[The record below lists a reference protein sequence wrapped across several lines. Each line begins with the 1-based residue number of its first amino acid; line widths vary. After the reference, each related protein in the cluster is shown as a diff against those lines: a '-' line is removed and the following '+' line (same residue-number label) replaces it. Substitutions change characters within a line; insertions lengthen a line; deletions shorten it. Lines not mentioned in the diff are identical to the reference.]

1 MKRFTFILAALPA
14 VVLTLALTGCQ
25 TQRERNNSLSKS
37 EMLID
42 SLETALNQ
50 AKTESDDLMGTV
62 KQIQDGFKAINEAEE
77 IVTVETAAG
86 ETSDKQAIA
95 ENMALIQ
102 NKLKMNSELIANL
115 REQLRASNTSN
126 EKLKATLE
134 DMVKE
139 FEAQL
144 EQNKQKISELQKQIE
159 EKDLRIAEQDQQI
172 TALNDNVQN
181 LVEQGEKKDADI
193 AQKAEN
199 IARQDKELHTAYY
212 VFGTKKEL
220 KEQKILKDGEV
231 LQSNDFNRAYFT
243 KIDYRAT
250 KVIPLYSKGAELL
263 TSHPAGSYELSKGT
277 TGQYTLRITDPERF
291 WSVSKYL
298 VIQVK

>member
-1 MKRFTFILAALPA
+1 MKKQSVLSVLLPLLA
-14 VVLTLALTGCQ
+14 LTLALTGCL
-25 TQRERNNSLSKS
+25 TQRERNSSISKS

-62 KQIQDGFKAINEAEE
+62 KEIQEGFKAINEAED
-77 IVTVETAAG
+77 IVAVETAAG
-86 ETSDKQAIA
+86 ENSDKQTIA
-95 ENMALIQ
+95 ENIALIN
-102 NKLKMNSELIANL
+102 NKMKLNRELIANL

-134 DMVKE
+134 DMVKN

-144 EQNKQKISELQKQIE
+144 AENTKKIEELQKEIE
-159 EKDLRIAEQDQQI
+159 EKNLRIAEQDQQI

-181 LVEQGEKKDADI
+181 LVEQGEQKDADI

-199 IARQDKELHTAYY
+199 IAKQDKDLHTAYY

-220 KEQKILKDGEV
+220 KEQRILQHGEV
-231 LQSNDFNRAYFT
+231 LQSQDFNRAYFT

-263 TSHPAGSYELSKGT
+263 TSHPAGTYELAKGT
-277 TGQYTLRITDPERF
+277 TGQYTLRITDPDRF